1 MNVLK
6 YLKRFFIF
14 NFFKEYN
21 FKILWSVIVFNE
33 LYEYMNVICKI
44 CKMCFIN
51 YEKKFEVVWEY

>member
-6 YLKRFFIF
+6 YFKRFFIL

-21 FKILWSVIVFNE
+21 FIILWSVIVLNE

-44 CKMCFIN
+44 CFIN
-51 YEKKFEVVWEY
+51 YEKKI